1 MKITLNDKK
10 LKVNEWTIQ
19 RIEQKLNKLDR
30 YFKSDAVATVRL
42 SEERGRYIAEVTVH
56 AGSMVYRAQ
65 DKSGDV
71 IASFDAAV
79 DAIDRQ
85 IRKNKTRLEK
95 RLQEGAFE
103 IYPADAPAVE
113 EMPASDGEGGYRV
126 SRAVE
131 DDDAPA
137 LDVTEEDVAAEA
149 AAPVEERLA
158 AAHEAAKESDVPR
171 RRRSRRAQRTEDGE

>member
-42 SEERGRYIAEVTVH
+42 SEERGRYIAEVTVN
-56 AGSMVYRAQ
+56 APPMVYRAQ

-103 IYPADAPAVE
+103 VYHAEAPAVKE
-113 EMPASDGEGGYRV
+113 EPFEVVRVKRFVLTPMGVEEAILQMNLLGHKFYTFRNVDDGDRICIIYARDDGGYGLI
-126 SRAVE
+126 E
-131 DDDAPA
+131 C
-137 LDVTEEDVAAEA
+137 E
-149 AAPVEERLA
+149 
-158 AAHEAAKESDVPR
+158 
-171 RRRSRRAQRTEDGE
+171 

>member
-85 IRKNKTRLEK
+85 IRKNKTRLTKKLRDSIRIPE
-95 RLQEGAFE
+95 EAVAVPEEDEFE
-103 IYPADAPAVE
+103 IRTKTFKVKPMTAE
-113 EMPASDGEGGYRV
+113 EAILQMNQLGHEFFVFKDIDSGETCVVYKRKAGDYGLIIP
-126 SRAVE
+126 E
-131 DDDAPA
+131 
-137 LDVTEEDVAAEA
+137 
-149 AAPVEERLA
+149 
-158 AAHEAAKESDVPR
+158 
-171 RRRSRRAQRTEDGE
+171 

>member
-103 IYPADAPAVE
+103 VYPSDAPAVKEDPFEVVRVKRFVLDPLTTE
-113 EMPASDGEGGYRV
+113 EAILQMNLLGHRFYAFRNVDDGERICVIYARDDGGYGLI
-126 SRAVE
+126 E
-131 DDDAPA
+131 C
-137 LDVTEEDVAAEA
+137 E
-149 AAPVEERLA
+149 
-158 AAHEAAKESDVPR
+158 
-171 RRRSRRAQRTEDGE
+171 